1 MIELGYFMEN
11 QASILIIDDDHDLSS
26 VLQTIFLNKGYRTSV
41 AHSAAQVASLL
52 GLNNERMVWPVS
64 VILLDLMMP
73 QVDGGELYG
82 WLRAHPKTAD
92 TPIIVLSAVDSIAK
106 RVELLNRGADDYIV
120 KPCPVEELLARV
132 SIHIQL
138 HELRQARHIA
148 QSRFDLQVNF
158 INAIDLIGQYISHP
172 EDELAVMLQKIARAV
187 VQHFE
192 GVSCVIYLQH
202 KTSDQMTIIGCYP
215 EEFTPP
221 TSYLPFIKRI
231 TLQQESIT
239 SGLAVG
245 MPIIKGGKLTGVM
258 VVQVKDL
265 TKMQNAMLQSLS
277 VISRQ
282 ISMAVANAQLR
293 EQIQKQQ
300 AQPAFEINGNPET
313 YQTISDLHDPL
324 QTVYSYLQLLTEFEM
339 ERDKQ
344 IDYLK
349 LASNEIVNL
358 LNNS

>member
-1 MIELGYFMEN
+1 MEN
-11 QASILIIDDDHDLSS
+11 QASILIIDDDHDLAS
-26 VLQTIFLNKGYRTSV
+26 VLQTIFSNKGYRTLV

-52 GLNNERMVWPVS
+52 AQSNERTVWPVS

-138 HELRQARHIA
+138 HELRQARQIA
-148 QSRFDLQVNF
+148 QTRFDLQVNF
-158 INAIDLIGQYISHP
+158 INAIDLIGQYISQP
-172 EDELAVMLQKIARAV
+172 EDELAVMLQKTARAI

-192 GVSCVIYLQH
+192 GNSCVIYLQN
-202 KTSDQMTIIGCYP
+202 TINDEMTIMGRYP
-215 EEFTPP
+215 EEFAPP

-245 MPIIKGGKLTGVM
+245 MPIMKSGKLTGVI

-265 TKMQNAMLQSLS
+265 TKIQNAMLQGLS

-282 ISMAVANAQLR
+282 IALAVANAQLQ
-293 EQIQKQQ
+293 EEIQKRQE
-300 AQPAFEINGNPET
+300 QPAFETNGNLEAHH
-313 YQTISDLHDPL
+313 TISDLYDPL

-349 LASNEIVNL
+349 LASNEITNL